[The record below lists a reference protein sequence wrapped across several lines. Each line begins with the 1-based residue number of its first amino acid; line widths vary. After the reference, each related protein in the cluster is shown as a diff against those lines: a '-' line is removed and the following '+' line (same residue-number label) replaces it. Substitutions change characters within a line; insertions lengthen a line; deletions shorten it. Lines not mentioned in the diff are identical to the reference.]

1 MALCNFPYTEY
12 LVLPIFANP
21 TRCKAPLPSLRT
33 SLIKYSQVNQLSQST
48 YLARKL
54 L

>member
-1 MALCNFPYTEY
+1 MALCNFLYTEY
-12 LVLPIFANP
+12 LVLPIFCQSDKGALAELENLADKE
-21 TRCKAPLPSLRT
+21 T
-33 SLIKYSQVNQLSQST
+33 QVNQLSQST